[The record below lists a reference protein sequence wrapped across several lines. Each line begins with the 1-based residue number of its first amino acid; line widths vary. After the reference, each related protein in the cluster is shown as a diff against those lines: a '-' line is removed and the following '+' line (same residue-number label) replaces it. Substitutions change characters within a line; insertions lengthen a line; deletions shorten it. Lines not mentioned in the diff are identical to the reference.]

1 MVRKLLFLLVLLLA
15 ANATL
20 LAQSGAL
27 QGKVIDK
34 MTKEPIPFTNIIIEF
49 KGTQA
54 GGTAS
59 DFDGKYT
66 IKPITPGTYDVK
78 ASFLG
83 YKPVQITGIPIR
95 SGIIEY
101 LNIELESTA
110 VQVEG
115 VTITKYKVPL
125 IDKDKTVS
133 GATVTSEEISKM
145 PSRNAASIATS
156 VGGVFSRD
164 GEVGSVRGQ
173 RSDGNVTYID
183 GIKVRGSGGLPE
195 SAIEQVSVILGGVP
209 AQYGDATGGIIN
221 ITTKGP
227 SRQFGGGLELQ
238 TSQFLDPYGSHRV
251 GLNFTGPLFWNKD
264 KTEALLGYFI
274 AGDFNY
280 NKDGATLPLGAY
292 KVNDAK
298 LAELE
303 ANPLRPSGTGSGT
316 YQNVEFIRESDLVAL
331 KSSLNCSGYDINT
344 SGKLDVKT
352 GKNTNL
358 TFGGSYRAYAGEN
371 FSLYNSIFNYKR
383 NSYSNGNEWRV
394 FGRFTQRFP
403 ASKEGNNLVKNI
415 YYSIQADYT
424 SIQNKTQDAELKDN
438 LFAYGYVGKFDTY
451 KEKGYDEFPEFDTTG
466 QLLSVTRT
474 MNGFADTLVTFQ
486 RAEFNPVLA
495 NYTDNFYKYYAENNL
510 FLPFDPNHTQ
520 PFNREEIYSGGGM
533 LNGYTPNGVFGGV
546 YSLWSAPGNQQSGY
560 GKNSTTQVTANM
572 NLSADVGNHEI
583 KLGFTFEKY
592 SQSSFSYAPTTFWQQ
607 MYQLTNSHIIQLNL
621 NDSMVSNYQDVF
633 GGDTVNVK
641 QIDYS
646 RLYDGS
652 SQSVFD
658 MNLRTAMGLPAGGT
672 EWIDVNSYDLNS
684 NTISYFEN
692 NNQRHTVNLSKPVS
706 VDFFSPDEFLNISG
720 NAFAAARGYDYYGN
734 KLTSSPSI
742 MDYYDNTDANGNY
755 TRQIKPN
762 EPIYM
767 AGYIS
772 DKFSFDDLVFN
783 VGVRVDRFDAN
794 QSTLKDPYSLYP
806 VKTVADVTTLGEH
819 PLSMGDNYAVY
830 VDNLTEPTR
839 VMGYRDGSNWY
850 DANGAVLIDP
860 TFALD
865 AGNGITPFLSGKK
878 EINENSFADYV
889 PQISVMPRI
898 SFSFPIS
905 DEALFYAH
913 YDVITQ
919 RPKSYAVMDPFN
931 YLKWQYKSN
940 LTMSNPNLKP
950 EKNVNYELGFQQKIS
965 NSSSINISAFY
976 IESRDQIQS
985 YRFTGAYP
993 SMYYSYNNIDF
1004 GTVKGLTI
1012 AYDLRRT
1019 GNVRIRA
1026 NYTLQF
1032 ANGTGSN
1039 PETSAALIRSGQP
1052 NLRNLI
1058 PLDADQRHAI
1068 QLNVDF
1074 RYSEGTD
1081 YNGPVISGVQ
1091 VLKNAGFNIT
1101 MNGGSG
1107 TPYTRSSTI
1116 SSLLVSNAMV
1126 QGSLSGSRLPWSFR
1140 MDGRLDKDFTVGVGK
1155 DSNGNKKEYFL
1166 NAYLQVL
1173 NILNTQNIMG
1183 VYAATGNPDDDGY
1196 LAAAEYQSQINAQLD
1211 TQSYR
1216 DMYSIAVNSPYNYSS
1231 PRMIRLGIGISF

>member
-1 MVRKLLFLLVLLLA
+1 MVRKLLFLLVLLLV
-15 ANATL
+15 ANAAV

-27 QGKVIDK
+27 QGKVIDVT
-34 MTKEPIPFTNIIIEF
+34 TKEPIPFANIIVES

-95 SGIIEY
+95 SGTIEY

-115 VTITKYKVPL
+115 VTITKYKIPL
-125 IDKDKTVS
+125 IDKDKTQS
-133 GATVTSEEISKM
+133 GATVTKEEISKM
-145 PSRNAASIATS
+145 PNRNAASVATT

-164 GEVGSVRGQ
+164 GEVGNVRGQ
-173 RSDGNVTYID
+173 RTDGNVTYID
-183 GIKVRGSGGLPE
+183 GMRVRGSGGLPE
-195 SAIEQVSVILGGVP
+195 SAIEQVSVILGGLP
-209 AQYGDATGGIIN
+209 AQYGDATGSIIN

-238 TSQFLDPYGSHRV
+238 TSQFLDPYGSQRV
-251 GLNFTGPLFWNKD
+251 GLNMTGPLFMNKD
-264 KTEALLGYFI
+264 KSSALIGYFI

-280 NKDGATLPLGAY
+280 HKDGATLPLGLY

-303 ANPLRPSGTGSGT
+303 KNPLRPSGTGFGT
-316 YQNVEFIRESDLVAL
+316 YQNAEFVHMSDLESL
-331 KSSLNCSGYDINT
+331 KTSLNTQGYDLSV
-344 SGKLDVKT
+344 SGKIDVKT
-352 GKNTNL
+352 GSNTNL
-358 TFGGSYRAYAGEN
+358 TFGGNYNGYSGKN
-371 FSLYNSIFNYKR
+371 FNLYHSVFNYNR
-383 NSYSNGNEWRV
+383 NSYSEGNTWRV

-403 ASKEGNNLVKNI
+403 AAKDANNLIKNI

-424 SIQNKTQDAELKDN
+424 SIQAKTEDPELKDN

-451 KEKGYDEFPEFDTTG
+451 KANGYDFTQDSIGGKPYFIA
-466 QLLSVTRT
+466 T
-474 MNGFADTLVTFQ
+474 MNGFADTLVTYQ

-495 NYTDNFYKYYAENNL
+495 NYTTNFYDLYNN
-510 FLPFDPNHTQ
+510 PSSND
-520 PFNREEIYSGGGM
+520 EIYQGGGM

-546 YSLWSAPGNQQSGY
+546 YGLYSAPGNQQAGF
-560 GKNSTTQVTANM
+560 GKSNTQQVTATM

-583 KLGFTFEKY
+583 KLGFTFERY
-592 SQSSFSYAPTTFWQQ
+592 SSSSYSYAPITFWTQ
-607 MYQLTNSHIIQLNL
+607 MLQLTNSHIIQLDL
-621 NDSMVSNYQDVF
+621 NNPIINDQEIIN
-633 GGDTVNVK
+633 GADTFNFRR
-641 QIDYS
+641 IDYN
-646 RLYDGS
+646 RLYDGA
-652 SQSVFD
+652 SQRSFD
-658 MNLRTAMGLPAGGT
+658 KNLRAAMGLAENGT
-672 EWIDVNSYDLNS
+672 DWIDINSYDLNN
-684 NTISYFEN
+684 NTISYIDANSE
-692 NNQRHTVNLSKPVS
+692 RHTVNLNKPIS
-706 VDFFSPDEFLNISG
+706 VDFFSPDEFLNSG
-720 NAFAAARGYDYYGN
+720 NQFAAARGYDYYGN
-734 KLTSSPSI
+734 KLSSNPST
-742 MDYYDNTDANGNY
+742 MDFFNKKDANGNF
-755 TRQIKPN
+755 TREIAPF
-762 EPIYM
+762 EPVYM

-794 QSTLKDPYSLYP
+794 QSVLADPYSLYP
-806 VKTVADVTTLGEH
+806 VKTVAEVNDLGDH
-819 PLSMGDNYAVY
+819 PTSMGSNYAVY
-830 VDNLTEPTR
+830 VDNVTEPTR
-839 VMGYRDGSNWY
+839 IMGYRDGSTWY
-850 DANGAVLIDP
+850 DAEGSIVPDP
-860 TFALD
+860 SLRLD
-865 AGNGITPFLSGKK
+865 AGNGITPYLSGGK
-878 EINENSFADYV
+878 EINSQSFADYV

-919 RPKSYAVMDPFN
+919 RPKNNAIFNPISYLFWESEGNPTF
-931 YLKWQYKSN
+931 
-940 LTMSNPNLKP
+940 SNPNLKP
-950 EKNVNYELGFQQKIS
+950 EKNVNYELGFQQKLS

-985 YRFTGAYP
+985 FRYTGAYP
-993 SMYYSYNNIDF
+993 KTYYSYNNIDF
-1004 GTVKGLTI
+1004 GTVKGLTV

-1039 PETSAALIRSGQP
+1039 PETSAGLIRSGQP

-1068 QLNVDF
+1068 QVNIDF

-1081 YNGPVISGVQ
+1081 YNGPMIGDYQ
-1091 VLKNAGFNIT
+1091 LFKNTGFNIT

-1107 TPYTRSSTI
+1107 TPYTRSSKI
-1116 SSLLVSNAMV
+1116 SSLVNPV
-1126 QGSLSGSRLPWSFR
+1126 TIIQGSINGSRLPWSFR
-1140 MDGRLDKDFTVGVGK
+1140 MDGRLDRDITLSSGK
-1155 DSNGNKKEYFL
+1155 DSKGNKKNYYL
-1166 NAYLQVL
+1166 NVYLQVL
-1173 NILNTQNIMG
+1173 NILNAQNIMG

-1196 LAAAEYQSQINAQLD
+1196 LAAAEYQSQIYSQLD
-1211 TQSYR
+1211 PQSYI
-1216 DMYSIAVNSPYNYSS
+1216 DMYSIRVNSPYNYSS
-1231 PRMIRLGIGISF
+1231 PRMIRLGVALNL

>member
-15 ANATL
+15 ANAAV

-34 MTKEPIPFTNIIIEF
+34 LTKEPIPFTNIIIES

-59 DFDGKYT
+59 DIDGKYT
-66 IKPITPGTYDVK
+66 IKPITPGTYDIK

-83 YKPVQITGIPIR
+83 YKPVQITGIPVR

-110 VQVEG
+110 IQVEG

-164 GEVGSVRGQ
+164 GEVGNIRGQ

-183 GIKVRGSGGLPE
+183 GIRVRGDGGLPE

-238 TSQFLDPYGSHRV
+238 TSQFLDAFGSHRA
-251 GLNFTGPLFWNKD
+251 GLNMTGPLFKNKD

-280 NKDGATLPLGAY
+280 HKDGATLPLGMY

-303 ANPLRPSGTGSGT
+303 ANPLRASGTGSGT
-316 YQNVEFIRESDLVAL
+316 YQNAEFIRTSDLESL
-331 KSSLNCSGYDINT
+331 KSTLNSNGYDINT

-358 TFGGSYRAYAGEN
+358 SFGGSYSSNAGNN
-371 FSLYNSIFNYKR
+371 FNLYHSIFNYKR
-383 NSYSNGNEWRV
+383 NQFTSGDEWRV

-403 ASKEGNNLVKNI
+403 AAKEGNSLIKNI
-415 YYSIQADYT
+415 YYTIQADYT
-424 SIQNKTQDAELKDN
+424 SIKSKYEDPELKDD
-438 LFAYGYVGKFDTY
+438 LFSYGYVGKFETY
-451 KEKGYDEFPEFDTTG
+451 KTKGYDFTGIDTTG
-466 QLLSVTRT
+466 GVETFLVT
-474 MNGFADTLVTFQ
+474 MNGYADTLVTFE
-486 RAEFNPVLA
+486 RAEYNPILA
-495 NYTDNFYKYYAENNL
+495 NYTSNYYDL
-510 FLPFDPNHTQ
+510 YPN
-520 PFNREEIYSGGGM
+520 PVNRDEIYTGGGM
-533 LNGYTPNGVFGGV
+533 LNGYSPNEVFGGV
-546 YSLWSAPGNQQSGY
+546 YGLWSVPGNQQSGY
-560 GKNSTTQVTANM
+560 GKNTTQQVTANM

-583 KLGFTFEKY
+583 KLGFTFERY
-592 SQSSFSYAPTTFWQQ
+592 SQRSYAYAPTEFWDQ
-607 MYQLTNSHIIQLNL
+607 MYQLTNAHIVQLDL
-621 NDSMVSNYQDVF
+621 NNPIVTTGSFINGS
-633 GGDTVNVK
+633 DT
-641 QIDYS
+641 IDFRQTDYN
-646 RLYDGS
+646 RLYDGE
-652 SQSVFD
+652 SQRTFD
-658 MNLRTAMGLPAGGT
+658 KNLRAAMNLPMDGT
-672 EWIDVNSYDLNS
+672 EWIDVNSYDLKTNS
-684 NTISYFEN
+684 ISYIDGN
-692 NNQRHTVNLSKPVS
+692 SVRHTVNLAKPLS
-706 VDFFSPDEFLNISG
+706 VDYFSPDEFLNSG
-720 NAFAAARGYDYYGN
+720 TPFAAARGYDYYGN
-734 KLTSSPSI
+734 KLSSNPST
-742 MDYYDNTDANGNY
+742 MDFYNKKDDNGNY
-755 TRQIKPN
+755 TREIAPN

-806 VKTVADVTTLGEH
+806 VRTVAEVTELGSH
-819 PLSMGDNYAVY
+819 PAGMGSDYAVY
-830 VDNLTEPTR
+830 VDNLSDPSR
-839 VMGYRDGSNWY
+839 IMGYRSGSNWY
-850 DANGAVLIDP
+850 DADGSVLLDP
-860 TFALD
+860 SIALD
-865 AGNGITPFLSGKK
+865 AGNGITPYLTGDGTRTIS
-878 EINENSFADYV
+878 NESFADYV

-919 RPKSYAVMDPFN
+919 RPKQNAVFNPLN
-931 YLKWQYKSN
+931 YLFWESTGN
-940 LTMSNPNLKP
+940 PNFSNPNLKP
-950 EKNVNYELGFQQKIS
+950 EKNVNYELGFQQKLS

-985 YRFTGAYP
+985 FRYTGAYP
-993 SMYYSYNNIDF
+993 KTYYSYNNIDF
-1004 GTVKGLTI
+1004 ATVKGLTV

-1068 QLNVDF
+1068 QFNVDF

-1101 MNGGSG
+1101 MQGGSG
-1107 TPYTRSSTI
+1107 TPYTRSSKIYALTTT
-1116 SSLLVSNAMV
+1116 NADIIK
-1126 QGSLSGSRLPWSFR
+1126 GSLNGSRLPWSFR
-1140 MDGRLDKDFTVGVGK
+1140 MDARLDKDFTISTGK
-1155 DSNGNKKEYFL
+1155 DSKGNKKDYFL
-1166 NAYLQVL
+1166 NLYLQVL
-1173 NILNTQNIMG
+1173 NVLNSKNIMG

-1196 LAAAEYQSQINAQLD
+1196 LAAAEYQSQIYSQLD
-1211 TQSYR
+1211 PASYI
-1216 DMYSIAVNSPYNYSS
+1216 DMYNIRVNNPYNYSS
-1231 PRMIRLGIGISF
+1231 PRQIRIGIGINF

>member
-1 MVRKLLFLLVLLLA
+1 MVRKLLFFLVLLLA
-15 ANATL
+15 ANSAV

-34 MTKEPIPFTNIIIEF
+34 LTKEPIPFTNIIIENR
-49 KGTQA
+49 GTQA
-54 GGTAS
+54 GGTSS
-59 DFDGKYT
+59 DIDGKYT

-83 YKPVQITGIPIR
+83 YKPVQITGIPVR

-110 VQVEG
+110 IQVEG

-164 GEVGSVRGQ
+164 GEVGNVRGQ

-183 GIKVRGSGGLPE
+183 GIRVRGSGGLPE

-227 SRQFGGGLELQ
+227 SRKFGGGLELQ

-251 GLNFTGPLFWNKD
+251 GLNMTGPLFMNKQ
-264 KTEALLGYFI
+264 KTEAFLGYFV
-274 AGDFNY
+274 AADFNY
-280 NKDGATLPLGAY
+280 HKDGATLPMGLY

-303 ANPLRPSGTGSGT
+303 KNPLRPSGTGFGT
-316 YQNVEFIRESDLVAL
+316 FQNAEFVRMSDLESL
-331 KSSLNCSGYDINT
+331 KSSLNSNGYDINT

-352 GKNTNL
+352 GKYTNL
-358 TFGGSYRAYAGEN
+358 TFGGSYRAYAGNN
-371 FSLYNSIFNYKR
+371 FSLYHSIFNYNR

-403 ASKEGNNLVKNI
+403 QAKDGGGLIKNV
-415 YYSIQADYT
+415 YYSLQADYT
-424 SIQNKTQDAELKDN
+424 SIENKSEDPELKDN

-451 KEKGYDEFPEFDTTG
+451 KTKGYDFDLDTTG
-466 QLLSVTRT
+466 GVNTIITT
-474 MNGFADTLVTFQ
+474 MNGYADTLVTYQ
-486 RAEFNPVLA
+486 RAEFNPIIA
-495 NYTDNFYKYYAENNL
+495 NYTSNY
-510 FLPFDPNHTQ
+510 FDLYPN
-520 PFNREEIYSGGGM
+520 PRRVDEIYQGGGM
-533 LNGYTPNGVFGGV
+533 LNGYSPNGVFGGV
-546 YSLWSAPGNQQSGY
+546 YSLFSAPGNQQTGY
-560 GKNSTTQVTANM
+560 GKNSTQQVTANM

-583 KLGFTFEKY
+583 KLGFTFERY
-592 SQSSFSYAPTTFWQQ
+592 SQSSLSYAPTAFWTQ
-607 MYQLTNSHIIQLNL
+607 MTQLTNSHIIQLDL
-621 NDSMVSNYQDVF
+621 NNPIITNYENVIQ
-633 GGDTVNVK
+633 GGDTFNIR
-641 QIDYS
+641 QIDYN
-646 RLYDGS
+646 RLYDGA
-652 SQSVFD
+652 SQRTFD
-658 MNLRTAMGLPAGGT
+658 KNLRAAMGLAENGT
-672 EWIDVNSYDLNS
+672 EWIDVNSYDLNA
-684 NTISYFEN
+684 NTISYIDGN
-692 NNQRHTVNLSKPVS
+692 SVRKTVNLGSPIS
-706 VDFFSPDEFLNISG
+706 VDYFSPDEFLNSG
-720 NAFAAARGYDYYGN
+720 SPFAAARGYDYYGN
-734 KLTSSPSI
+734 KLVSNPST
-742 MDYYDNTDANGNY
+742 MDFYNKKDSKGNY
-755 TRQIKPN
+755 TREIAPN

-794 QSTLKDPYSLYP
+794 QSVLKDPYSLYP
-806 VKTVADVTTLGEH
+806 VKTVAEVGNLGSH
-819 PLSMGDNYAVY
+819 PASMGTDYAVY

-839 VMGYRDGSNWY
+839 IMGYRDGMNWY
-850 DANGAVLIDP
+850 DAQGAVLLDP
-860 TFALD
+860 SLRLD
-865 AGNGITPFLSGKK
+865 AGNGITPYLSGNR
-878 EINENSFADYV
+878 EITSESFADYV

-919 RPKSYAVMDPFN
+919 RPKQNAVFNPLSYLFWEYD
-931 YLKWQYKSN
+931 SN
-940 LTMSNPNLKP
+940 PTMTNPNLKP
-950 EKNVNYELGFQQKIS
+950 EKNVNYELGFQQKLS
-965 NSSSINISAFY
+965 TSSSINISAFY

-985 YRFTGAYP
+985 FRYTGAFP
-993 SMYYSYNNIDF
+993 KTYYSYNNIDF
-1004 GTVKGLTI
+1004 ATVKGLTV

-1039 PETSAALIRSGQP
+1039 PETSSALIRSGQP

-1058 PLDADQRHAI
+1058 PLDADQRHAVQMNI
-1068 QLNVDF
+1068 DF
-1074 RYSEGTD
+1074 RYGEGTD
-1081 YNGPVISGVQ
+1081 YNGPVFNGVQ
-1091 VLKNAGFNIT
+1091 LLKNAGFNIT

-1107 TPYTRSSTI
+1107 TPYTRSSKI
-1116 SSLLVSNAMV
+1116 SPLTAQTNIIK
-1126 QGSLSGSRLPWSFR
+1126 GSLNGSRLPWSFR
-1140 MDGRLDKDFTVGVGK
+1140 MDGRLDKDFTLATGK
-1155 DSNGNKKEYFL
+1155 DSKGSKKEYFL
-1166 NAYLQVL
+1166 NVYLQVL
-1173 NILNTQNIMG
+1173 NMLNSKNIMG
-1183 VYAATGNPDDDGY
+1183 VYAATGNANDDGY
-1196 LAAAEYQSQINAQLD
+1196 LAAAEYQSQIYSQLD
-1211 TQSYR
+1211 PTSFI
-1216 DMYSIAVNSPYNYSS
+1216 DMYRIAVNSPYNYSS
-1231 PRMIRLGIGISF
+1231 PRMIRLGIGLNF

>member
-1 MVRKLLFLLVLLLA
+1 MVRKLLFFLVLLLA
-15 ANATL
+15 ANSAV

-34 MTKEPIPFTNIIIEF
+34 LTKEPIPFTNIIIENR
-49 KGTQA
+49 GTQA
-54 GGTAS
+54 GGTSS
-59 DFDGKYT
+59 DIDGKYT

-83 YKPVQITGIPIR
+83 YKPVQITGIPVR

-110 VQVEG
+110 IQVEG

-164 GEVGSVRGQ
+164 GEVGNVRGQ

-183 GIKVRGSGGLPE
+183 GIRVRGSGGLPE

-227 SRQFGGGLELQ
+227 SRKFGGGLELQ
-238 TSQFLDPYGSHRV
+238 TSQFLDPFGSHRV
-251 GLNFTGPLFWNKD
+251 GLNMTGPLFMNKQ
-264 KTEALLGYFI
+264 KTEAFLGYFV
-274 AGDFNY
+274 AADFNY
-280 NKDGATLPLGAY
+280 HKDGATLPMGLY

-303 ANPLRPSGTGSGT
+303 KNPLRPSGTGFGT
-316 YQNVEFIRESDLVAL
+316 FQNAEFVHMSDLESL
-331 KSSLNCSGYDINT
+331 KSSINSNGYDINT

-352 GKNTNL
+352 GKYTNL
-358 TFGGSYRAYAGEN
+358 TFGGSYRAYAGNN
-371 FSLYNSIFNYKR
+371 FSLYHSIFNYNR

-403 ASKEGNNLVKNI
+403 QAKEGGGLIKNV

-424 SIQNKTQDAELKDN
+424 SIENKSEDPELKDN

-451 KEKGYDEFPEFDTTG
+451 KSKGYDFDLDTTG
-466 QLLSVTRT
+466 GVNTIITT
-474 MNGFADTLVTFQ
+474 MNGYADTLVTYQ
-486 RAEFNPVLA
+486 RAEFNPIIA
-495 NYTDNFYKYYAENNL
+495 NYTSNY
-510 FLPFDPNHTQ
+510 FDLYPN
-520 PFNREEIYSGGGM
+520 PRRVDEIYQGGGM
-533 LNGYTPNGVFGGV
+533 LNGYSPNGVFGGV
-546 YSLWSAPGNQQSGY
+546 YSLFSAPGNQQTGY
-560 GKNSTTQVTANM
+560 GKNSTQQVTANM

-583 KLGFTFEKY
+583 KLGFTFERY
-592 SQSSFSYAPTTFWQQ
+592 SQSSLSYAPTAFWTQ
-607 MYQLTNSHIIQLNL
+607 MTQLTNSHIIQLDL
-621 NDSMVSNYQDVF
+621 NNPIITNYEDITQ
-633 GGDTVNVK
+633 GGDTFNIR
-641 QIDYS
+641 QIDYN
-646 RLYDGS
+646 RLYDGA
-652 SQSVFD
+652 SQRTFD
-658 MNLRTAMGLPAGGT
+658 KNLRAAMGLAENGT
-672 EWIDVNSYDLNS
+672 EWIDVNSYDLNA
-684 NTISYFEN
+684 NTISYIDGN
-692 NNQRHTVNLSKPVS
+692 SVRKTVNLGSPIS
-706 VDFFSPDEFLNISG
+706 VDYFSPDEFLNSG
-720 NAFAAARGYDYYGN
+720 SPFAAARGYDYYGN
-734 KLTSSPSI
+734 KQVSNPST
-742 MDYYDNTDANGNY
+742 MDFYTKKDSKGNF
-755 TRQIKPN
+755 TREIAPN

-794 QSTLKDPYSLYP
+794 QSVLKDPYSLYP
-806 VKTVADVTTLGEH
+806 VKTVAEVGNLGSH
-819 PLSMGDNYAVY
+819 PASMGTDYAVY

-839 VMGYRDGSNWY
+839 VMGYRDGMNWY
-850 DANGAVLIDP
+850 DAQGAVLLDP
-860 TFALD
+860 SLRLD
-865 AGNGITPFLSGKK
+865 AGNGITPYLAGNR
-878 EINENSFADYV
+878 EITTESFADYV

-919 RPKSYAVMDPFN
+919 RPKQNAVFNPLSYLFWEYD
-931 YLKWQYKSN
+931 SN
-940 LTMSNPNLKP
+940 PTMTNPNLKP
-950 EKNVNYELGFQQKIS
+950 EKNVNYELGFQQKLS
-965 NSSSINISAFY
+965 SSSSINISAFY

-985 YRFTGAYP
+985 FRYTGAFP
-993 SMYYSYNNIDF
+993 KTYYSYNNIDF
-1004 GTVKGLTI
+1004 ATVKGLTV

-1039 PETSAALIRSGQP
+1039 PETSSALIRSGQP

-1058 PLDADQRHAI
+1058 PLDADQRHAVQMNI
-1068 QLNVDF
+1068 DF

-1081 YNGPVISGVQ
+1081 YNGPVLNGVQ
-1091 VLKNAGFNIT
+1091 LLKNAGFNIT

-1107 TPYTRSSTI
+1107 TPYTRSSKI
-1116 SSLLVSNAMV
+1116 SPLTAQTNII
-1126 QGSLSGSRLPWSFR
+1126 QGSLNGSRLPWSFR
-1140 MDGRLDKDFTVGVGK
+1140 MDGRLDKDFTLATGK
-1155 DSNGNKKEYFL
+1155 DSKGSKKEYFL
-1166 NAYLQVL
+1166 NVYLQVL
-1173 NILNTQNIMG
+1173 NMLNSKNIMG
-1183 VYAATGNPDDDGY
+1183 VYAATGNANDDGY
-1196 LAAAEYQSQINAQLD
+1196 LAAAEYQSQIYSQLD
-1211 TQSYR
+1211 PTSFI
-1216 DMYSIAVNSPYNYSS
+1216 DMYRIAVNSPYNYSS
-1231 PRMIRLGIGISF
+1231 PRMIRVGIGLNF

>member
-1 MVRKLLFLLVLLLA
+1 MVRKLLFLLVLLLT
-15 ANATL
+15 ANAAA
-20 LAQSGAL
+20 LAQSGSL

-34 MTKEPIPFTNIIIEF
+34 LTKEPVPFVNIIIEN

-54 GGTAS
+54 GGGQS
-59 DFDGKYT
+59 DMDGKYT

-78 ASFLG
+78 TSCLG
-83 YKPVQITGIPIR
+83 YKPVLITGIPVR
-95 SGIIEY
+95 SQNEY
-101 LNIELESTA
+101 LDIELESTA
-110 VQVEG
+110 VE
-115 VTITKYKVPL
+115 VTGFTVTSYKVPL

-133 GATVTSEEISKM
+133 GQTVTSEEISKM

-156 VGGVFSRD
+156 VGGVLSRD

-173 RSDGNVTYID
+173 RTDGNVTYID

-195 SAIEQVSVILGGVP
+195 SAIEQVSVMLGGLP
-209 AQYGDATGGIIN
+209 AQYGDATGGIIS

-238 TSQFLDPYGSHRV
+238 TSQFLDPYGSHRL
-251 GLNFTGPLFWNKD
+251 GLNLTGPLLMNKE
-264 KTEALLGYFI
+264 KKEALLGYFI

-280 NKDGATLPLGAY
+280 HKDGATLPLGLY

-303 ANPLRPSGTGSGT
+303 ANPLRPSGTGSGNF
-316 YQNVEFIRESDLVAL
+316 QNVEFIRLSDLESI
-331 KSSLNCSGYDINT
+331 KSSLNSSGYDINT

-358 TFGGSYRAYAGEN
+358 TFGGSYRAYAGNN
-371 FSLYNSIFNYKR
+371 FSLYHSIFNYNR

-403 ASKEGNNLVKNI
+403 ASKEGNSLIKNI

-424 SIQNKTQDAELKDN
+424 SIWNKTEDPELKDN

-451 KEKGYDEFPEFDTTG
+451 KTRGYDLTLDSLDG
-466 QLLSVTRT
+466 KIALYQT
-474 MNGFADTLVTFQ
+474 MNGFADTLVTFE

-495 NYTDNFYKYYAENNL
+495 NYTSNFYKLYAENNIYQQ
-510 FLPFDPNHTQ
+510 FNPNHVLPYQ
-520 PFNREEIYSGGGM
+520 IDEIYEGGGM

-546 YSLWSAPGNQQSGY
+546 YSLYSAPGNQQAGY
-560 GKNSTTQVTANM
+560 GENTTKQVTANM

-583 KLGFTFEKY
+583 KVGFTFERY
-592 SQSSFSYAPTTFWQQ
+592 SQRSYSYAPINFWTQ
-607 MYQLTNSHIIQLNL
+607 MYQLTNSHIIQLDL
-621 NDSMVSNYQDVF
+621 NNPMVTQEEIYLQT
-633 GGDTVNVK
+633 GDTALLITTN
-641 QIDYS
+641 YN
-646 RLYDGS
+646 RLYDGE
-652 SQSVFD
+652 SQRSFD
-658 MNLRTAMGLPAGGT
+658 KNLRAAMGLSETGT
-672 EWIDVNSYDLNS
+672 EWIDVNSYDMS
-684 NTISYFEN
+684 KNTISYIDN
-692 NNQRHTVNLSKPVS
+692 NSERHTVTLGSPIS
-706 VDFFSPDEFLNISG
+706 VDFFSPDEFLNSG
-720 NAFAAARGYDYYGN
+720 SPFAAARGYDYYGN
-734 KLTSSPSI
+734 KLTSNPST
-742 MDYYDNTDANGNY
+742 MDFYNKKDASGNY
-755 TRQIKPN
+755 TREIAPN

-794 QSTLKDPYSLYP
+794 QSTLADPYSLYP
-806 VKTVADVTTLGEH
+806 VKTVAEVTGLGSH
-819 PLSMGDNYAVY
+819 PASMGSDYAVY
-830 VDNLTEPTR
+830 VDNLSSPTR
-839 VMGYRDGSNWY
+839 IMGYRDGNNWY
-850 DANGAVLIDP
+850 DADGAVLVDP
-860 TFALD
+860 SLKLD
-865 AGNGITPFLSGKK
+865 GGNGITPFLSGDRA
-878 EINENSFADYV
+878 ISNESFADYV

-919 RPKSYAVMDPFN
+919 RPKQNAVFNPLSYLFWEFD
-931 YLKWQYKSN
+931 SN
-940 LTMSNPNLKP
+940 PTMTNPNLKP
-950 EKNVNYELGFQQKIS
+950 EKNVNYELGFQQKLT

-985 YRFTGAYP
+985 FRYTGAFP
-993 SMYYSYNNIDF
+993 KTYYSYNNIDF
-1004 GTVKGLTI
+1004 STVKGLTI

-1039 PETSAALIRSGQP
+1039 PETSSALIRSGQP

-1058 PLDADQRHAI
+1058 PLDADRRHSV
-1068 QLNVDF
+1068 QMNVDF
-1074 RYSEGTD
+1074 RYGEGND
-1081 YNGPVISGVQ
+1081 YNGPIIGGLQ

-1101 MNGGSG
+1101 MQGGSG
-1107 TPYTRSSTI
+1107 TPYTRSSKI
-1116 SSLLVSNAMV
+1116 SSLTSTTNII
-1126 QGSLSGSRLPWSFR
+1126 QGSLNGSRLPWAFR
-1140 MDGRLDKDFTVGVGK
+1140 MDGRLDKDFTLATGK
-1155 DSNGNKKEYFL
+1155 DTKGNKKEYYL
-1166 NAYLQVL
+1166 NVYLQVL
-1173 NILNTQNIMG
+1173 NILNSKNIMG

-1196 LAAAEYQSQINAQLD
+1196 LAAAEYQSQIQSQLNPA
-1211 TQSYR
+1211 SFI
-1216 DMYSIAVNSPYNYSS
+1216 DMYSIAVNNPYNYSS
-1231 PRMIRLGIGISF
+1231 PRMIRLGIGLSF

>member
-1 MVRKLLFLLVLLLA
+1 MVRKLLFFLVLLLA
-15 ANATL
+15 ANSAV

-34 MTKEPIPFTNIIIEF
+34 LTKEPIPFTNIIIENR
-49 KGTQA
+49 GTQA
-54 GGTAS
+54 GGTSS
-59 DFDGKYT
+59 DIDGKYT

-83 YKPVQITGIPIR
+83 YKPVQITGIPVR

-110 VQVEG
+110 IQVEG

-164 GEVGSVRGQ
+164 GEVGNVRGQ

-183 GIKVRGSGGLPE
+183 GIRVRGSGGLPE

-227 SRQFGGGLELQ
+227 SRKFGGGLELQ
-238 TSQFLDPYGSHRV
+238 TSQFLDPFGSHRV
-251 GLNFTGPLFWNKD
+251 GLNMTGPLFMNKQ
-264 KTEALLGYFI
+264 KTEAFLGYFV
-274 AGDFNY
+274 AADFNY
-280 NKDGATLPLGAY
+280 HKDGATLPMGLY

-303 ANPLRPSGTGSGT
+303 KNPLRPSGTGFGT
-316 YQNVEFIRESDLVAL
+316 FQNAEFVHMSDLESL
-331 KSSLNCSGYDINT
+331 KSSINSNGYDINT

-352 GKNTNL
+352 GKYTNL
-358 TFGGSYRAYAGEN
+358 TFGGSYRAYAGNN
-371 FSLYNSIFNYKR
+371 FSLYHSIFNYNR

-403 ASKEGNNLVKNI
+403 QAKEGGGLIKNV

-424 SIQNKTQDAELKDN
+424 SIENKSEDPELKDN

-451 KEKGYDEFPEFDTTG
+451 KSKGYDFDLDTTG
-466 QLLSVTRT
+466 GVNTIITT
-474 MNGFADTLVTFQ
+474 MNGYADTLVTYQ
-486 RAEFNPVLA
+486 RAEFNPIIA
-495 NYTDNFYKYYAENNL
+495 NYTSNY
-510 FLPFDPNHTQ
+510 FDLYPN
-520 PFNREEIYSGGGM
+520 PRRVDEIYQGGGM
-533 LNGYTPNGVFGGV
+533 LNGYSPNGVFGGV
-546 YSLWSAPGNQQSGY
+546 YSLFSAPGNQQTGY
-560 GKNSTTQVTANM
+560 GKNSTQQVTANM

-583 KLGFTFEKY
+583 KLGFTFERY
-592 SQSSFSYAPTTFWQQ
+592 SQSSLSYAPTAFWTQ
-607 MYQLTNSHIIQLNL
+607 MTQLTNSHIIQLDL
-621 NDSMVSNYQDVF
+621 NNPIITNFENVIQ
-633 GGDTVNVK
+633 GGDTFNIR
-641 QIDYS
+641 QIDYN
-646 RLYDGS
+646 RLYDGA
-652 SQSVFD
+652 SQRTFD
-658 MNLRTAMGLPAGGT
+658 KNLRAAMGLAENGT
-672 EWIDVNSYDLNS
+672 EWIDVNSYDLNA
-684 NTISYFEN
+684 NTISYIDGN
-692 NNQRHTVNLSKPVS
+692 SVRKTVNLGSPIS
-706 VDFFSPDEFLNISG
+706 VDYFSPDEFLNSG
-720 NAFAAARGYDYYGN
+720 SPFAAARGYDYYGN
-734 KLTSSPSI
+734 KQVSNPST
-742 MDYYDNTDANGNY
+742 MDFYTKKDSKGNF
-755 TRQIKPN
+755 TREIAPN

-794 QSTLKDPYSLYP
+794 QSVLKDPYSLYP
-806 VKTVADVTTLGEH
+806 VKTVAEVGNLGSH
-819 PLSMGDNYAVY
+819 PASMGTDYAVY

-839 VMGYRDGSNWY
+839 VMGYRDGMNWY
-850 DANGAVLIDP
+850 DAQGAVLLDP
-860 TFALD
+860 SLRLD
-865 AGNGITPFLSGKK
+865 AGNGITPYLAGNR
-878 EINENSFADYV
+878 EITTESFADYV

-919 RPKSYAVMDPFN
+919 RPKQNAVFNPLSYLFWEYD
-931 YLKWQYKSN
+931 SN
-940 LTMSNPNLKP
+940 PTMTNPNLKP
-950 EKNVNYELGFQQKIS
+950 EKNVNYELGFQQKLS
-965 NSSSINISAFY
+965 SSSSINISAFY

-985 YRFTGAYP
+985 FRYTGAFP
-993 SMYYSYNNIDF
+993 KTYYSYNNIDF
-1004 GTVKGLTI
+1004 ATVKGLTV

-1039 PETSAALIRSGQP
+1039 PETSSALIRSGQP

-1058 PLDADQRHAI
+1058 PLDADQRHAVQMNI
-1068 QLNVDF
+1068 DF

-1081 YNGPVISGVQ
+1081 YNGPVLNGVQ
-1091 VLKNAGFNIT
+1091 LLKNAGFNIT

-1107 TPYTRSSTI
+1107 TPYTRSSKI
-1116 SSLLVSNAMV
+1116 SPLTAQTNII
-1126 QGSLSGSRLPWSFR
+1126 QGSLNGSRLPWSFR
-1140 MDGRLDKDFTVGVGK
+1140 MDGRLDKDFTLATGK
-1155 DSNGNKKEYFL
+1155 DSKGSKKEYFL
-1166 NAYLQVL
+1166 NVYLQVL
-1173 NILNTQNIMG
+1173 NMLNSKNIMG
-1183 VYAATGNPDDDGY
+1183 VYAATGNANDDGY
-1196 LAAAEYQSQINAQLD
+1196 LAAAEYQSQIYSQLD
-1211 TQSYR
+1211 PTSFI
-1216 DMYSIAVNSPYNYSS
+1216 DMYRIAVNSPYNYSS
-1231 PRMIRLGIGISF
+1231 PRMIRVGIGLNF

>member
-1 MVRKLLFLLVLLLA
+1 MVRKLLFFLVLLLA
-15 ANATL
+15 ANSAV

-34 MTKEPIPFTNIIIEF
+34 LTKEPIPFTNIIIENR
-49 KGTQA
+49 GTQA
-54 GGTAS
+54 GGTSS
-59 DFDGKYT
+59 DIDGKYT

-83 YKPVQITGIPIR
+83 YKPVQITGIPVR

-110 VQVEG
+110 IQVEG

-164 GEVGSVRGQ
+164 GEVGNVRGQ

-183 GIKVRGSGGLPE
+183 GIRVRGSGGLPE

-227 SRQFGGGLELQ
+227 SRKFGGGLELQ
-238 TSQFLDPYGSHRV
+238 TSQFLDPFGSHRV
-251 GLNFTGPLFWNKD
+251 GLNMTGPLFMNKQ
-264 KTEALLGYFI
+264 KTEAFLGYFV
-274 AGDFNY
+274 AADFNY
-280 NKDGATLPLGAY
+280 HKDGATLPMGLY

-303 ANPLRPSGTGSGT
+303 KNPLRPSGTGFGT
-316 YQNVEFIRESDLVAL
+316 FQNAEFVHMSDLESL
-331 KSSLNCSGYDINT
+331 KSSINSNGYDINT

-352 GKNTNL
+352 GKYTNL
-358 TFGGSYRAYAGEN
+358 TFGGSYRAYAGNN
-371 FSLYNSIFNYKR
+371 FSLYHSIFNYNR

-403 ASKEGNNLVKNI
+403 QAKEGGGLIKNV

-424 SIQNKTQDAELKDN
+424 SIENKSEDPELKDN

-451 KEKGYDEFPEFDTTG
+451 KSKGYDFDLDTTG
-466 QLLSVTRT
+466 GVNTIITT
-474 MNGFADTLVTFQ
+474 MNGFADTLVTYQ
-486 RAEFNPVLA
+486 RAEFNPIIA
-495 NYTDNFYKYYAENNL
+495 NYTSNY
-510 FLPFDPNHTQ
+510 FDLYPN
-520 PFNREEIYSGGGM
+520 PRRVDEIYQGGGM
-533 LNGYTPNGVFGGV
+533 LNGYSPNGVFGGV
-546 YSLWSAPGNQQSGY
+546 YSLFSAPGNQQTGY
-560 GKNSTTQVTANM
+560 GKNSTQQVTANM

-583 KLGFTFEKY
+583 KLGFTFERY
-592 SQSSFSYAPTTFWQQ
+592 SQSSLSYAPTAFWTQ
-607 MYQLTNSHIIQLNL
+607 MTQLTNSHIIQLDL
-621 NDSMVSNYQDVF
+621 NNPIITNYEDITQ
-633 GGDTVNVK
+633 GGDTFNIR
-641 QIDYS
+641 QIDYN
-646 RLYDGS
+646 RLYDGA
-652 SQSVFD
+652 SQRTFD
-658 MNLRTAMGLPAGGT
+658 KNLRAAMGLAENGT
-672 EWIDVNSYDLNS
+672 EWIDVNSYDLNA
-684 NTISYFEN
+684 NTISYIDGN
-692 NNQRHTVNLSKPVS
+692 SVRKTVNLGSPIS
-706 VDFFSPDEFLNISG
+706 VDYFSPDEFLNSG
-720 NAFAAARGYDYYGN
+720 SPFAAARGYDYYGN
-734 KLTSSPSI
+734 KQVSNPST
-742 MDYYDNTDANGNY
+742 MDFYTKKDSKGNF
-755 TRQIKPN
+755 TREIAPN

-794 QSTLKDPYSLYP
+794 QSVLKDPYSLYP
-806 VKTVADVTTLGEH
+806 VKTVAEVGNLGSH
-819 PLSMGDNYAVY
+819 PASMGTDYAVY

-839 VMGYRDGSNWY
+839 VMGYRDGMNWY
-850 DANGAVLIDP
+850 DAQGAVLLDP
-860 TFALD
+860 SLRLD
-865 AGNGITPFLSGKK
+865 AGNGITPYLAGNR
-878 EINENSFADYV
+878 EITTESFADYV

-919 RPKSYAVMDPFN
+919 RPKQNAVFNPLSYLFWEYD
-931 YLKWQYKSN
+931 SN
-940 LTMSNPNLKP
+940 PTMTNPNLKP
-950 EKNVNYELGFQQKIS
+950 EKNVNYELGFQQKLS
-965 NSSSINISAFY
+965 SSSSINISAFY

-985 YRFTGAYP
+985 FRYTGAFP
-993 SMYYSYNNIDF
+993 KTYYSYNNIDF
-1004 GTVKGLTI
+1004 ATVKGLTV

-1039 PETSAALIRSGQP
+1039 PETSSALIRSGQP

-1058 PLDADQRHAI
+1058 PLDADQRHAVQMNI
-1068 QLNVDF
+1068 DF

-1081 YNGPVISGVQ
+1081 YNGPVLNGVQ
-1091 VLKNAGFNIT
+1091 LLKNAGFNIT

-1107 TPYTRSSTI
+1107 TPYTRSSKI
-1116 SSLLVSNAMV
+1116 SPLTAQTNII
-1126 QGSLSGSRLPWSFR
+1126 QGSLNGSRLPWSFR
-1140 MDGRLDKDFTVGVGK
+1140 MDGRLDKDFTLATGK
-1155 DSNGNKKEYFL
+1155 DSKGSKKEYFL
-1166 NAYLQVL
+1166 NVYLQVL
-1173 NILNTQNIMG
+1173 NMLNSKNIMG
-1183 VYAATGNPDDDGY
+1183 VYAATGNANDDGY
-1196 LAAAEYQSQINAQLD
+1196 LAAAEYQSQIYSQLD
-1211 TQSYR
+1211 PTSFI
-1216 DMYSIAVNSPYNYSS
+1216 DMYRIAVNSPYNYSS
-1231 PRMIRLGIGISF
+1231 PRMIRVGIGLNF

>member
-1 MVRKLLFLLVLLLA
+1 MIRKLLFLLVLLLA
-15 ANATL
+15 ANAAV

-34 MTKEPIPFTNIIIEF
+34 ATKEPIPFTNIVIEN

-95 SGIIEY
+95 SGTIEY

-115 VTITKYKVPL
+115 VTITKYVVPL

-133 GATVTSEEISKM
+133 GKTVTSEEISKM
-145 PSRNAASIATS
+145 PSRNAESVATS

-173 RSDGNVTYID
+173 RTDGNVTYID
-183 GIKVRGSGGLPE
+183 GIRVRGSANLPE

-251 GLNFTGPLFWNKD
+251 GINLTGPLFMNKE
-264 KTEALLGYFI
+264 KTDALLGYFI
-274 AGDFNY
+274 AADFNY
-280 NKDGATLPLGAY
+280 HKDGATLPLGLY

-303 ANPLRPSGTGSGT
+303 KNPLRPSGTGSGT
-316 YQNVEFIRESDLVAL
+316 YQNAEFIHMSDLESL
-331 KSSLNCSGYDINT
+331 KSSLNSSGFDINL

-358 TFGGSYRAYAGEN
+358 TFGGQYRMFAGN
-371 FSLYNSIFNYKR
+371 DFDLYNSVFNYKR
-383 NSYSNGNEWRV
+383 NSYSEGNTWRV

-403 ASKEGNNLVKNI
+403 SSKEANNLIKNI

-424 SIQNKTQDAELKDN
+424 STSSKYGDKDLKDN

-451 KEKGYDEFPEFDTTG
+451 KEKGYDIGFDTVAGVGTFNF
-466 QLLSVTRT
+466 T

-495 NYTDNFYKYYAENNL
+495 NYTSNYYEL
-510 FLPFDPNHTQ
+510 SSTPSRWED
-520 PFNREEIYSGGGM
+520 IYQGGGM
-533 LNGYTPNGVFGGV
+533 VNGYTPNGVFGGV
-546 YSLWSAPGNQQSGY
+546 YSLWSAPGNQQVGY
-560 GKNSTTQVTANM
+560 GHSSTQQVTANM

-583 KLGFTFEKY
+583 KLGFTFERY
-592 SQSSFSYAPTTFWQQ
+592 TQSSYSYAPISFWTQ

-621 NDSMVSNYQDVF
+621 DTPIESS
-633 GGDTVNVK
+633 GDTTLFGITAPYTKAEYN
-641 QIDYS
+641 
-646 RLYDGS
+646 RLYDGV
-652 SQSVFD
+652 SQRTFD
-658 MNLRTAMGLPAGGT
+658 KNLRTAMGLPLDGT
-672 EWIDVNSYDLNS
+672 DWIDINSYDLNS
-684 NTISYFEN
+684 NTISYFDKN
-692 NNQRHTVNLSKPVS
+692 NERHTVNLSKPIS
-706 VDFFSPDEFLNISG
+706 VNYFSPDEFLNSG
-720 NAFAAARGYDYYGN
+720 NQFAAARGYDYYGN
-734 KLTSSPSI
+734 KLSSNPST
-742 MDYYDNTDANGNY
+742 MDFYDKKVNGNY
-755 TRQIKPN
+755 TREVAPFQ
-762 EPIYM
+762 PIYM

-783 VGVRVDRFDAN
+783 VGIRVDRFDAN
-794 QSTLKDPYSLYP
+794 QSVLADPYSLYP
-806 VKTVADVTTLGEH
+806 VKTVAEVSGLGAH
-819 PLSMGDNYAVY
+819 PTNMGQDYAVY
-830 VDNLTEPTR
+830 VDNVNEPTR
-839 VMGYRDGSNWY
+839 IMGYRNGSTWY
-850 DANGAVLIDP
+850 DAEGSVLVDP
-860 TFALD
+860 TLRLD
-865 AGNGITPFLSGKK
+865 AGNGISPYLATEKVISSQ
-878 EINENSFADYV
+878 SFADYV

-919 RPKSYAVMDPFN
+919 RPKATNSVGSSIYNFNPVSYLFWESEGIP
-931 YLKWQYKSN
+931 
-940 LTMSNPNLKP
+940 TMNNPNLKP
-950 EKNVNYELGFQQKIS
+950 EKNVNYELGFQQKLS

-976 IESRDQIQS
+976 TESRDQIQS
-985 YRFTGAYP
+985 FRYTGAYP
-993 SMYYSYNNIDF
+993 TTYYSYNNIDF
-1004 GTVKGLTI
+1004 GTVKGLTV

-1019 GNVRIRA
+1019 GNVRLRA

-1039 PETSAALIRSGQP
+1039 AETSAGLIRSGQP

-1058 PLDADQRHAI
+1058 PLDADQRHAV
-1068 QLNVDF
+1068 QLSVDF
-1074 RYSEGTD
+1074 RYSEGSE
-1081 YNGPVISGVQ
+1081 YNGPVIGGLQ

-1107 TPYTRSSTI
+1107 TPYTRSSKI
-1116 SSLLVSNAMV
+1116 SSLVSPV
-1126 QGSLSGSRLPWSFR
+1126 TIIQGSINGSRLPGYFR
-1140 MDGRLDKDFTVGVGK
+1140 MDGRVDKDFTISSGTDAK
-1155 DSNGNKKEYFL
+1155 GNKKDYYLNVYF
-1166 NAYLQVL
+1166 QVL
-1173 NILNTQNIMG
+1173 NILNAKNIQS
-1183 VYAATGNPDDDGY
+1183 VYAATGNADDDGY
-1196 LAAAEYQSQINAQLD
+1196 LAAPEYQSQIDSQLD
-1211 TQSYR
+1211 TQSFI
-1216 DMYSIAVNSPYNYSS
+1216 DMYTIRVNNPYNYSS
-1231 PRMIRLGIGISF
+1231 PRMIRVGIGINF

>member
-1 MVRKLLFLLVLLLA
+1 MVRKLLFFLVLLLA
-15 ANATL
+15 ANSAV

-34 MTKEPIPFTNIIIEF
+34 LTKEPIPFTNIIIENR
-49 KGTQA
+49 GTQA
-54 GGTAS
+54 GGTSS
-59 DFDGKYT
+59 DIDGKYT

-83 YKPVQITGIPIR
+83 YKPVQITGIPVR

-110 VQVEG
+110 IQVEG

-164 GEVGSVRGQ
+164 GEVGNVRGQ

-183 GIKVRGSGGLPE
+183 GIRVRGSGGLPE

-227 SRQFGGGLELQ
+227 SRKFGGGLELQ

-251 GLNFTGPLFWNKD
+251 GLNMTGPLFMNKQ
-264 KTEALLGYFI
+264 KTEAFLGYFV
-274 AGDFNY
+274 AADFNY
-280 NKDGATLPLGAY
+280 HKDGATLPMGLY

-303 ANPLRPSGTGSGT
+303 KNPLRPSGTGFGT
-316 YQNVEFIRESDLVAL
+316 FQNAEFVRMSDLESL
-331 KSSLNCSGYDINT
+331 KSSLNSNGYDINT

-352 GKNTNL
+352 GKYTNL
-358 TFGGSYRAYAGEN
+358 TFGGSYRAYAGNN
-371 FSLYNSIFNYKR
+371 FSLYHSIFNYNR

-403 ASKEGNNLVKNI
+403 QAKDGGGLIKNV
-415 YYSIQADYT
+415 YYSLQADYT
-424 SIQNKTQDAELKDN
+424 SIENKSEDPELKDN

-451 KEKGYDEFPEFDTTG
+451 KTKGYDFDLDTTG
-466 QLLSVTRT
+466 GVNTIITT
-474 MNGFADTLVTFQ
+474 MNGYADTLVTYQ
-486 RAEFNPVLA
+486 RAEFNPIIA
-495 NYTDNFYKYYAENNL
+495 NYTSNY
-510 FLPFDPNHTQ
+510 FDLYPN
-520 PFNREEIYSGGGM
+520 PRRVDEIYQGGGM
-533 LNGYTPNGVFGGV
+533 LNGYSPNGVFGGV
-546 YSLWSAPGNQQSGY
+546 YSLFSAPGNQQTGY
-560 GKNSTTQVTANM
+560 GKNSTQQVTANM

-583 KLGFTFEKY
+583 KLGFTFERY
-592 SQSSFSYAPTTFWQQ
+592 SQSSLSYAPTAFWTQ
-607 MYQLTNSHIIQLNL
+607 MTQLTNSHIIQLDL
-621 NDSMVSNYQDVF
+621 NNPIITNFENITQ
-633 GGDTVNVK
+633 GGDTFNIR
-641 QIDYS
+641 QIDYN
-646 RLYDGS
+646 RLYDGA
-652 SQSVFD
+652 SQRTFD
-658 MNLRTAMGLPAGGT
+658 KNLRAAMGLAENGT
-672 EWIDVNSYDLNS
+672 EWIDVNSYDLNA
-684 NTISYFEN
+684 NTISYIDGN
-692 NNQRHTVNLSKPVS
+692 SVRKTVNLGSPIS
-706 VDFFSPDEFLNISG
+706 VDYFSPDEFLNSG
-720 NAFAAARGYDYYGN
+720 SPFAAARGYDYYGN
-734 KLTSSPSI
+734 KLVSNPST
-742 MDYYDNTDANGNY
+742 MDFYNKKDSKGNY
-755 TRQIKPN
+755 TREIAPN

-794 QSTLKDPYSLYP
+794 QSVLKDPYSLYP
-806 VKTVADVTTLGEH
+806 VKTVAEVGNLGSH
-819 PLSMGDNYAVY
+819 PASMGTDYAVY

-839 VMGYRDGSNWY
+839 IMGYRDGMNWY
-850 DANGAVLIDP
+850 DAQGAVLLDP
-860 TFALD
+860 SLRLD
-865 AGNGITPFLSGKK
+865 AGNGITPYLSGNR
-878 EINENSFADYV
+878 EITSESFADYV

-919 RPKSYAVMDPFN
+919 RPKQNAVFNPLSYLFWEYD
-931 YLKWQYKSN
+931 SN
-940 LTMSNPNLKP
+940 PTMTNPNLKP
-950 EKNVNYELGFQQKIS
+950 EKNVNYELGFQQKLS
-965 NSSSINISAFY
+965 TSSSINISAFY

-985 YRFTGAYP
+985 FRYTGAFP
-993 SMYYSYNNIDF
+993 KTYYSYNNIDF
-1004 GTVKGLTI
+1004 ATVKGLTV

-1039 PETSAALIRSGQP
+1039 PETSSALIRSGQP

-1058 PLDADQRHAI
+1058 PLDADQRHAVQMNI
-1068 QLNVDF
+1068 DF
-1074 RYSEGTD
+1074 RYGEGTD
-1081 YNGPVISGVQ
+1081 YNGPVFNGVQ
-1091 VLKNAGFNIT
+1091 LLKNAGFNIT

-1107 TPYTRSSTI
+1107 TPYTRSSKI
-1116 SSLLVSNAMV
+1116 SPLTAQTNIIK
-1126 QGSLSGSRLPWSFR
+1126 GSLNGSRLPWSFR
-1140 MDGRLDKDFTVGVGK
+1140 MDGRLDKDFTLATGK
-1155 DSNGNKKEYFL
+1155 DSKGSKKEYFL
-1166 NAYLQVL
+1166 NVYLQVL
-1173 NILNTQNIMG
+1173 NMLNSKNIMG
-1183 VYAATGNPDDDGY
+1183 VYAATGNANDDGY
-1196 LAAAEYQSQINAQLD
+1196 LAAAEYQSQIYSQLD
-1211 TQSYR
+1211 PMSFI
-1216 DMYSIAVNSPYNYSS
+1216 DMYRIAVNSPYNYSS
-1231 PRMIRLGIGISF
+1231 PRMIRLGIGLNF

>member
-15 ANATL
+15 ANAAL

-34 MTKEPIPFTNIIIEF
+34 VTKEPIPFTNIIIES

-83 YKPVQITGIPIR
+83 YKPVQITDIPIR

-101 LNIELESTA
+101 LNIELEPTA
-110 VQVEG
+110 TQIEG
-115 VTITKYKVPL
+115 VVITKYKVPL

-145 PSRNAASIATS
+145 PTRSAAGIATS

-164 GEVGSVRGQ
+164 GEVGNVRGQ
-173 RSDGNVTYID
+173 RTDGNVTYID
-183 GIKVRGSGGLPE
+183 GIRVRGSGGLPE
-195 SAIEQVSVILGGVP
+195 SAIEQISVILGGVP

-227 SRQFGGGLELQ
+227 SRKFGGGLELQ

-251 GLNFTGPLFWNKD
+251 GLNMTGPLFMNKD
-264 KTEALLGYFI
+264 KSEALLGYFV

-280 NKDGATLPLGAY
+280 HKDGATLPLGLY

-303 ANPLRPSGTGSGT
+303 KNPLRESGTGFGT
-316 YQNVEFIRESDLVAL
+316 YQNAEFIRASDLEAL
-331 KSSLNCSGYDINT
+331 ETSLNSDGYDVNV

-352 GKNTNL
+352 GKYTNL
-358 TFGGSYRAYAGEN
+358 TFGGSYNMYSGNN
-371 FSLYNSIFNYKR
+371 FSLYNSMFNYKR
-383 NSYSNGNEWRV
+383 NSFSEGNTYRV

-403 ASKEGNNLVKNI
+403 APKEGNNLIKNI

-424 SIQNKTQDAELKDN
+424 SIKNKTEDPELKDN

-451 KEKGYDEFPEFDTTG
+451 KERGYDFSTDTIGGNFTLI
-466 QLLSVTRT
+466 QT
-474 MNGFADTLVTFQ
+474 MNGFADTLVTYE
-486 RAEFNPVLA
+486 RAEYNPVLA
-495 NYTDNFYKYYAENNL
+495 NYTTNYYDL
-510 FLPFDPNHTQ
+510 YDRPNSTNQ
-520 PFNREEIYSGGGM
+520 IYQGGGM
-533 LNGYTPNGVFGGV
+533 LNGFTPNGVFGGV
-546 YSLWSAPGNQQSGY
+546 YSLWSAPGNQQAGY
-560 GKNSTTQVTANM
+560 SENSTQQVTANM

-583 KLGFTFEKY
+583 KLGFTFERY
-592 SQSSFSYAPTTFWQQ
+592 SQSNYAYAPISFWSQ
-607 MYQLTNSHIIQLNL
+607 MAQLANAHIIQLDLDNPII
-621 NDSMVSNYQDVF
+621 NDGELIAQ
-633 GGDTVNVK
+633 GDTFNLRT
-641 QIDYS
+641 IDYN
-646 RLYDGS
+646 RLYDGG
-652 SQSVFD
+652 SQNTFD
-658 MNLRTAMGLPAGGT
+658 KNLRAAMGLPGNGT

-684 NTISYFEN
+684 NTISYIDAN
-692 NNQRHTVNLSKPVS
+692 SVRHTVSMSEPLSVN
-706 VDFFSPDEFLNISG
+706 FFSADEYLNSG
-720 NAFAAARGYDYYGN
+720 NQFASARGYDYYGN
-734 KLTSSPSI
+734 KLTANPST
-742 MDYYDNTDANGNY
+742 MDFFNKKNANGDY
-755 TRQIKPN
+755 TREIAPF

-794 QSTLKDPYSLYP
+794 QSVLRDPYSLYP
-806 VKTVADVTTLGEH
+806 VKTVDEVSNLGVH
-819 PLSMGDNYAVY
+819 PASMGSDYAVY
-830 VDNLTEPTR
+830 IDNINEPGKI
-839 VMGYRDGSNWY
+839 MGYRNGTTWY
-850 DANGAVLIDP
+850 DAEGAVLLDP
-860 TFALD
+860 SLRLD
-865 AGNGITPFLSGKK
+865 AGNGISPYLSGDR
-878 EINENSFADYV
+878 IIDNQSFSDYV

-919 RPKSYAVMDPFN
+919 RPKQNAIFNPISYLFWESEGNP
-931 YLKWQYKSN
+931 
-940 LTMSNPNLKP
+940 TITNPNLKP

-985 YRFTGAYP
+985 FRYTGAYP
-993 SMYYSYNNIDF
+993 KTYYSYTNIDF
-1004 GTVKGLTI
+1004 GTVKGLTV

-1039 PETSAALIRSGQP
+1039 PETSSALIRSGQP

-1068 QLNVDF
+1068 QVNVDF
-1074 RYSEGTD
+1074 RYSEGKN
-1081 YNGPVISGVQ
+1081 YNGPIIAGIR
-1091 VLKNAGFNIT
+1091 VLENAGFNIT

-1107 TPYTRSSTI
+1107 TPYTRSSKI
-1116 SSLLVSNAMV
+1116 SSLVSPTNII
-1126 QGSLSGSRLPWSFR
+1126 QGSLNGSRLPWAFR
-1140 MDGRLDKDFTVGVGK
+1140 MDGRLDKDFTVSTGK
-1155 DSNGNKKEYFL
+1155 TDDGNKKNYYL
-1166 NAYLQVL
+1166 NVYLQVL
-1173 NILNTQNIMG
+1173 NILDAKNILN
-1183 VYAATGNPDDDGY
+1183 VYGTTGNPDDDGY
-1196 LAAAEYQSQINAQLD
+1196 LAAAEYQSQIYSQLD
-1211 TQSYR
+1211 PQSFI
-1216 DMYSIAVNSPYNYSS
+1216 DMYSIRVNSPYNYSS
-1231 PRMIRLGIGISF
+1231 PRMIRVGIGLNF

>member
-15 ANATL
+15 ANAAVF
-20 LAQSGAL
+20 AQSGSL

-34 MTKEPIPFTNIIIEF
+34 ATKEPIPFTNIIIEN

-83 YKPVQITGIPIR
+83 YKPVQITGVPVR
-95 SGIIEY
+95 SGTIEY

-115 VTITKYKVPL
+115 VTITKYRIPL

-145 PSRNAASIATS
+145 PNRSAASVATS

-164 GEVGSVRGQ
+164 GEVGNVRGQ
-173 RSDGNVTYID
+173 RTDGNVTYID
-183 GIKVRGSGGLPE
+183 GIRVRGSGGLPE

-238 TSQFLDPYGSHRV
+238 TSQFLDPFGSHRV
-251 GLNFTGPLFWNKD
+251 GLNMTGPLFMNKA
-264 KTEALLGYFI
+264 KTEALLGYFV
-274 AGDFNY
+274 AADFNY
-280 NKDGATLPLGAY
+280 HKDGATLPLGMY

-298 LAELE
+298 LADLE
-303 ANPLRPSGTGSGT
+303 KNPLRASGTGSGT
-316 YQNVEFIRESDLVAL
+316 FQNAEFIRMSDLEEL
-331 KSSLNCSGYDINT
+331 KSTLNTDGYDVNA

-358 TFGGSYRAYAGEN
+358 TFGGSYNMYSGN
-371 FSLYNSIFNYKR
+371 NYSFYNSVFNYNR
-383 NSYSNGNEWRV
+383 NSYSQGNTWRV

-403 ASKEGNNLVKNI
+403 AAKEGNSLIKNI

-424 SIQNKTQDAELKDN
+424 SIENKTEDPELKDN

-451 KEKGYDEFPEFDTTG
+451 KTKGYDVTFDTTG
-466 QLLSVTRT
+466 GDLTLRAN
-474 MNGFADTLVTFQ
+474 MNGFADTLVTYQ

-495 NYTDNFYKYYAENNL
+495 NYTSNFYDLY
-510 FLPFDPNHTQ
+510 PN
-520 PFNREEIYSGGGM
+520 PNRVDDIYQGGGM
-533 LNGYTPNGVFGGV
+533 LNGYTPNGVFSGV
-546 YSLWSAPGNQQSGY
+546 YSLWSAPGNQQAGY
-560 GKNSTTQVTANM
+560 AKNFTQQITANM
-572 NLSADVGNHEI
+572 NFSADIGNHEI
-583 KLGFTFEKY
+583 KLGFTFERY
-592 SQSSFSYAPTTFWQQ
+592 SQSSYSYAPITFWQQ
-607 MYQLTNSHIIQLNL
+607 MYQLTNSHIIQLDLSDPTVTTGEVYTPN
-621 NDSMVSNYQDVF
+621 
-633 GGDTVNVK
+633 GDTVNYV
-641 QIDYS
+641 QTDYK
-646 RLYDGS
+646 RLYDGE
-652 SQSVFD
+652 SQRTFD
-658 MNLRTAMGLPAGGT
+658 KNLRAAMGLPGNGT
-672 EWIDVNSYDLNS
+672 DWIDVNSYDLNS
-684 NTISYFEN
+684 NSISYIDANSE
-692 NNQRHTVNLSKPVS
+692 RHTVNLSKPLS
-706 VDFFSPDEFLNISG
+706 VNFFSPDEFLNNG
-720 NAFAAARGYDYYGN
+720 NQFAAARGYDYYGN
-734 KLTSSPSI
+734 KLSSNPST
-742 MDYYDNTDANGNY
+742 MDFFNEKDANGDY
-755 TRQIKPN
+755 TRAVAPF

-794 QSTLKDPYSLYP
+794 QSVLADPYSLYP
-806 VKTVADVTTLGEH
+806 VKTLAEVENLGEH
-819 PLSMGDNYAVY
+819 PASMGEDFNVY
-830 VDNLTEPTR
+830 VDNADEPSR
-839 VMGYRDGSNWY
+839 IMGYRDGNKWY
-850 DANGAVLIDP
+850 DAEGTVLQDP
-860 TFALD
+860 SLRLD
-865 AGNGITPFLSGKK
+865 AGNGIIPYLAGDKVIS
-878 EINENSFADYV
+878 NQSFADYV

-919 RPKSYAVMDPFN
+919 RPKQNAVFNPISYLF
-931 YLKWQYKSN
+931 WE
-940 LTMSNPNLKP
+940 TEGNPTIANPDLKP
-950 EKNVNYELGFQQKIS
+950 EKNVNYELGFQQKLS

-985 YRFTGAYP
+985 FRYTGAYP
-993 SMYYSYNNIDF
+993 KTYYSYNNIDF
-1004 GTVKGLTI
+1004 GTVKGFTV

-1039 PETSAALIRSGQP
+1039 PETSAGLIRSGQP

-1068 QLNVDF
+1068 QMNVDF
-1074 RYSEGTD
+1074 RYGEGTD
-1081 YNGPVISGVQ
+1081 YNGPTIGVVQ
-1091 VLKNAGFNIT
+1091 VLKNTGFNIT

-1107 TPYTRSSTI
+1107 TPYTRSSKI
-1116 SSLLVSNAMV
+1116 SSLVSPV
-1126 QGSLSGSRLPWSFR
+1126 TIIQGSINGSRLPWSFR
-1140 MDGRLDKDFTVGVGK
+1140 MDGRLDRDITLSSGK
-1155 DSNGNKKEYFL
+1155 DSNGNKKDYYL
-1166 NAYLQVL
+1166 NVYLQVL
-1173 NILNTQNIMG
+1173 NILNSQNIMS

-1196 LAAAEYQSQINAQLD
+1196 LAAAEYQSQINSQLD
-1211 TQSYR
+1211 PQSYI
-1216 DMYSIAVNSPYNYSS
+1216 DMYSIRVNSPYNYSS
-1231 PRMIRLGIGISF
+1231 PRMIRVGIGLNF

>member
-1 MVRKLLFLLVLLLA
+1 MVRKLLFFLVLLLA
-15 ANATL
+15 ANSAV

-34 MTKEPIPFTNIIIEF
+34 LTKEPIPFTNIIIENR
-49 KGTQA
+49 GTQA
-54 GGTAS
+54 GGTSS
-59 DFDGKYT
+59 DIDGKYT

-83 YKPVQITGIPIR
+83 YKPVQITGIPVR

-110 VQVEG
+110 IQVEG

-164 GEVGSVRGQ
+164 GEVGNVRGQ

-183 GIKVRGSGGLPE
+183 GIRVRGSGGLPE

-227 SRQFGGGLELQ
+227 SRKFGGGLELQ
-238 TSQFLDPYGSHRV
+238 TSQFLDPFGSHRV
-251 GLNFTGPLFWNKD
+251 GLNMTGPLFMNKQ
-264 KTEALLGYFI
+264 KTEAFLGYFV
-274 AGDFNY
+274 AADFNY
-280 NKDGATLPLGAY
+280 HKDGATLPMGLY

-303 ANPLRPSGTGSGT
+303 KNPLRPSGTGFGT
-316 YQNVEFIRESDLVAL
+316 FQNAEFVRMSDLESL
-331 KSSLNCSGYDINT
+331 KSSLNSNGYDINT

-352 GKNTNL
+352 GKYTNL
-358 TFGGSYRAYAGEN
+358 TFGGSYRAYAGNN
-371 FSLYNSIFNYKR
+371 FSLYHSIFNYNR

-403 ASKEGNNLVKNI
+403 QAKDGGGLIKNV
-415 YYSIQADYT
+415 YYSLQADYT
-424 SIQNKTQDAELKDN
+424 SIENKSEDPELKDN

-451 KEKGYDEFPEFDTTG
+451 KTKGYDFDLDTTG
-466 QLLSVTRT
+466 GVNTIITT
-474 MNGFADTLVTFQ
+474 MNGYADTLVTYQ
-486 RAEFNPVLA
+486 RAEFNPIIA
-495 NYTDNFYKYYAENNL
+495 NYTSNY
-510 FLPFDPNHTQ
+510 FDLYPN
-520 PFNREEIYSGGGM
+520 PRRVDEIYQGGGM
-533 LNGYTPNGVFGGV
+533 LNGYSPNGVFGGV
-546 YSLWSAPGNQQSGY
+546 YSLFSAPGNQQTGY
-560 GKNSTTQVTANM
+560 GKNSTQQVTANM

-583 KLGFTFEKY
+583 KLGFTFERY
-592 SQSSFSYAPTTFWQQ
+592 SQSSLSYAPTAFWTQ
-607 MYQLTNSHIIQLNL
+607 MTQLTNSHIIQLDL
-621 NDSMVSNYQDVF
+621 NNPIITNFENITQ
-633 GGDTVNVK
+633 GGDTFNIR
-641 QIDYS
+641 QIDYN
-646 RLYDGS
+646 RLYDGA
-652 SQSVFD
+652 SQRTFD
-658 MNLRTAMGLPAGGT
+658 KNLRAAMGLAENGT
-672 EWIDVNSYDLNS
+672 EWIDVNSYDLNA
-684 NTISYFEN
+684 NTISYIDGN
-692 NNQRHTVNLSKPVS
+692 SVRKTVNLGSPIS
-706 VDFFSPDEFLNISG
+706 VDYFSPDEFLNSG
-720 NAFAAARGYDYYGN
+720 SPFAAARGYDYYGN
-734 KLTSSPSI
+734 KLVSNPST
-742 MDYYDNTDANGNY
+742 MDFFNKKDSKGNY
-755 TRQIKPN
+755 TREIAPN

-794 QSTLKDPYSLYP
+794 QSVLKDPYSLYP
-806 VKTVADVTTLGEH
+806 VKTVAEVGNLGSH
-819 PLSMGDNYAVY
+819 PASMGTDYAVY

-839 VMGYRDGSNWY
+839 IMGYRDGMNWY
-850 DANGAVLIDP
+850 DAQGAVLLDP
-860 TFALD
+860 SLRLD
-865 AGNGITPFLSGKK
+865 AGNGITPYLSGNR
-878 EINENSFADYV
+878 EITSESFADYV

-919 RPKSYAVMDPFN
+919 RPKQNAVFNPLSYLFWEYD
-931 YLKWQYKSN
+931 SN
-940 LTMSNPNLKP
+940 PTMTNPNLKP
-950 EKNVNYELGFQQKIS
+950 EKNVNYELGFQQKLS

-985 YRFTGAYP
+985 FRYTGAFP
-993 SMYYSYNNIDF
+993 KTYYSYNNIDF
-1004 GTVKGLTI
+1004 ATVKGLTV

-1039 PETSAALIRSGQP
+1039 PETSSALIRSGQP

-1058 PLDADQRHAI
+1058 PLDADQRHAVQMNI
-1068 QLNVDF
+1068 DF
-1074 RYSEGTD
+1074 RYGEGTD
-1081 YNGPVISGVQ
+1081 YNGPVFNGVQ
-1091 VLKNAGFNIT
+1091 LLKNAGFNIT

-1107 TPYTRSSTI
+1107 TPYTRSSKI
-1116 SSLLVSNAMV
+1116 SPLTAQTNIIK
-1126 QGSLSGSRLPWSFR
+1126 GSLNGSRLPWSFR
-1140 MDGRLDKDFTVGVGK
+1140 MDGRLDKDFTLATGK
-1155 DSNGNKKEYFL
+1155 DSKGSKKEYFL
-1166 NAYLQVL
+1166 NVYLQVL
-1173 NILNTQNIMG
+1173 NMLNSKNIMG
-1183 VYAATGNPDDDGY
+1183 VYAATGNANDDGY
-1196 LAAAEYQSQINAQLD
+1196 LAAAEYQSQIYSQLD
-1211 TQSYR
+1211 PTSFI
-1216 DMYSIAVNSPYNYSS
+1216 DMYRIAVNSPYNYSS
-1231 PRMIRLGIGISF
+1231 PRMIRIGIGLNF

>member
-1 MVRKLLFLLVLLLA
+1 MVRKLLFFLVLLLA
-15 ANATL
+15 ANSAV

-34 MTKEPIPFTNIIIEF
+34 LTKEPIPFTNIIIENR
-49 KGTQA
+49 GTQA
-54 GGTAS
+54 GGTSS
-59 DFDGKYT
+59 DIDGKYT

-83 YKPVQITGIPIR
+83 YKPVQITGIPVR

-110 VQVEG
+110 IQVEG

-164 GEVGSVRGQ
+164 GEVGNVRGQ

-183 GIKVRGSGGLPE
+183 GIRVRGSGGLPE

-227 SRQFGGGLELQ
+227 SRKFGGGLELQ

-251 GLNFTGPLFWNKD
+251 GLNMTGPLFMNKQ
-264 KTEALLGYFI
+264 KTEAFLGYFV
-274 AGDFNY
+274 AADFNY
-280 NKDGATLPLGAY
+280 HKDGATLPMGLY

-303 ANPLRPSGTGSGT
+303 KNPLRPSGTGFGT
-316 YQNVEFIRESDLVAL
+316 FQNAEFVRMSDLESL
-331 KSSLNCSGYDINT
+331 KSSLNSNGYDINT

-352 GKNTNL
+352 GKYTNL
-358 TFGGSYRAYAGEN
+358 TFGGSYRAYAGNN
-371 FSLYNSIFNYKR
+371 FSLYHSIFNYNR

-403 ASKEGNNLVKNI
+403 QAKEGGGLIKNV

-424 SIQNKTQDAELKDN
+424 SIENKSEDPELKDN

-451 KEKGYDEFPEFDTTG
+451 KTKGYDLDLDTTG
-466 QLLSVTRT
+466 GVNTIITT
-474 MNGFADTLVTFQ
+474 MNGYADTLVTYQ
-486 RAEFNPVLA
+486 RAEFNPIIA
-495 NYTDNFYKYYAENNL
+495 NYTSNY
-510 FLPFDPNHTQ
+510 FDLYPN
-520 PFNREEIYSGGGM
+520 PRRVDEIYQGGGM
-533 LNGYTPNGVFGGV
+533 LNGYSPNGVFGGV
-546 YSLWSAPGNQQSGY
+546 YSLFSAPGNQQTGY
-560 GKNSTTQVTANM
+560 GKNSTQQVTANM

-583 KLGFTFEKY
+583 KLGFTFERY
-592 SQSSFSYAPTTFWQQ
+592 SQSSLSYAPTAFWTQ
-607 MYQLTNSHIIQLNL
+607 MTQLTNSHIIQLDL
-621 NDSMVSNYQDVF
+621 NNPIITNFENITQ
-633 GGDTVNVK
+633 GGDTFNIR
-641 QIDYS
+641 QIDYN
-646 RLYDGS
+646 RLYDGA
-652 SQSVFD
+652 SQRTFD
-658 MNLRTAMGLPAGGT
+658 KNLRAAMGLAENGT
-672 EWIDVNSYDLNS
+672 EWIDVNSYDLNA
-684 NTISYFEN
+684 NTISYIDGN
-692 NNQRHTVNLSKPVS
+692 SVRKTVNLGSPIS
-706 VDFFSPDEFLNISG
+706 VDYFSPDEFLNSG
-720 NAFAAARGYDYYGN
+720 SPFAAARGYDYYGN
-734 KLTSSPSI
+734 KLVSNPST
-742 MDYYDNTDANGNY
+742 MDFFNKKDSKGNY
-755 TRQIKPN
+755 TREIAPN

-794 QSTLKDPYSLYP
+794 QSVLKDPYSLYP
-806 VKTVADVTTLGEH
+806 VKTVAEVGNLGSH
-819 PLSMGDNYAVY
+819 PASMGTDYAVY

-839 VMGYRDGSNWY
+839 IMGYRDGMNWY
-850 DANGAVLIDP
+850 DAQGAVLLDP
-860 TFALD
+860 SLRLD
-865 AGNGITPFLSGKK
+865 AGNGITPYLSGNR
-878 EINENSFADYV
+878 EITSESFADYV

-919 RPKSYAVMDPFN
+919 RPKQNAVFNPLSYLFWEYD
-931 YLKWQYKSN
+931 SN
-940 LTMSNPNLKP
+940 PTMTNPNLKP
-950 EKNVNYELGFQQKIS
+950 EKNVNYELGFQQKLS

-985 YRFTGAYP
+985 FRYTGAFP
-993 SMYYSYNNIDF
+993 KTYYSYNNIDF
-1004 GTVKGLTI
+1004 ATVKGLTV

-1039 PETSAALIRSGQP
+1039 PETSSALIRSGQP

-1058 PLDADQRHAI
+1058 PLDADQRHAVQMNI
-1068 QLNVDF
+1068 DF
-1074 RYSEGTD
+1074 RYGEGTD
-1081 YNGPVISGVQ
+1081 YNGPVFNGVQ
-1091 VLKNAGFNIT
+1091 LLKNAGFNIT

-1107 TPYTRSSTI
+1107 TPYTRSSKI
-1116 SSLLVSNAMV
+1116 SPLTAQTNIIK
-1126 QGSLSGSRLPWSFR
+1126 GSLNGSRLPWSFR
-1140 MDGRLDKDFTVGVGK
+1140 MDGRLDKDFTLATGK
-1155 DSNGNKKEYFL
+1155 DSKGSKKEYFL
-1166 NAYLQVL
+1166 NVYLQVL
-1173 NILNTQNIMG
+1173 NMLNSKNIMG
-1183 VYAATGNPDDDGY
+1183 VYAATGNANDDGY
-1196 LAAAEYQSQINAQLD
+1196 LAAAEYQSQIYSQLD
-1211 TQSYR
+1211 PTSFI
-1216 DMYSIAVNSPYNYSS
+1216 DMYRIAVNSPYNYSS
-1231 PRMIRLGIGISF
+1231 PRMIRIGIGLNF

>member
-15 ANATL
+15 ANAAL

-34 MTKEPIPFTNIIIEF
+34 ATKEPIPFTNIIIES

-59 DFDGKYT
+59 DIDGKYT

-83 YKPVQITGIPIR
+83 YKPVQITGIPVR
-95 SGIIEY
+95 SGTIEY

-110 VQVEG
+110 VQVDG
-115 VTITKYKVPL
+115 VTITKYRVPL
-125 IDKDKTVS
+125 IDKDKTQS

-145 PSRNAASIATS
+145 PNRNAAAVATS

-164 GEVGSVRGQ
+164 GEVGNVRGQ
-173 RSDGNVTYID
+173 RTDGNVTYID
-183 GIKVRGSGGLPE
+183 GIRVRGSGGLPE

-238 TSQFLDPYGSHRV
+238 TSQFLDPYGSQRV
-251 GLNFTGPLFWNKD
+251 GLNMTGPLFMNKE
-264 KTEALLGYFI
+264 KTEALLGYFV
-274 AGDFNY
+274 AADFNY
-280 NKDGATLPLGAY
+280 HKDGATLPLGMY

-298 LAELE
+298 LADLE
-303 ANPLRPSGTGSGT
+303 KNPLRASGTGFGT
-316 YQNVEFIRESDLVAL
+316 FQNAEFVHMSDLEE
-331 KSSLNCSGYDINT
+331 LNSTLNSNGYDINA

-358 TFGGSYRAYAGEN
+358 TFGGSYNMYSGN
-371 FSLYNSIFNYKR
+371 NYSLYNSVFNYNR
-383 NSYSNGNEWRV
+383 NSYSQGNTWRV

-403 ASKEGNNLVKNI
+403 ASKEGNNLIKNI

-424 SIQNKTQDAELKDN
+424 SIENKTEDPELKDN

-451 KEKGYDEFPEFDTTG
+451 KAKGYDATIDTTG
-466 QLLSVTRT
+466 GNLLLRLN
-474 MNGFADTLVTFQ
+474 MNGFADTLVTYQ

-495 NYTDNFYKYYAENNL
+495 NYTSNFYDLY
-510 FLPFDPNHTQ
+510 PN
-520 PFNREEIYSGGGM
+520 PNRVDDIYQGGGM

-546 YSLWSAPGNQQSGY
+546 YSLWSAPGNQQAGY
-560 GKNSTTQVTANM
+560 AKNFTQQVTANM
-572 NLSADVGNHEI
+572 NFSADIGNHEI
-583 KLGFTFEKY
+583 KLGFTFERY
-592 SQSSFSYAPTTFWQQ
+592 SQSSYSYAPITFWSQ
-607 MYQLTNSHIIQLNL
+607 MYQLTNSHIIQLDLANPI
-621 NDSMVSNYQDVF
+621 VTTGEIYTP
-633 GGDTVNVK
+633 GGDTVDFV
-641 QIDYS
+641 QTDYN

-652 SQSVFD
+652 SQRTFD
-658 MNLRTAMGLPAGGT
+658 KNLRAAMGLPANGT
-672 EWIDVNSYDLNS
+672 DWIDVNSYDLNS
-684 NTISYFEN
+684 NSISYIDANSE
-692 NNQRHTVNLSKPVS
+692 RHTVNLSKPLS
-706 VDFFSPDEFLNISG
+706 VDLFSPDEFLNNG
-720 NAFAAARGYDYYGN
+720 NQFAAARGYDYYGN
-734 KLTSSPSI
+734 KLSSNPST
-742 MDYYDNTDANGNY
+742 MDFFNEKDANGDY
-755 TRQIKPN
+755 TRAIAPF

-794 QSTLKDPYSLYP
+794 QSVLADPYSLYP
-806 VKTVADVTTLGEH
+806 VKTVAEVDDLGQH
-819 PLSMGDNYAVY
+819 PASIGEDYNVY
-830 VDNLTEPTR
+830 VDNATEPSR
-839 VMGYRDGSNWY
+839 IMGYRDGNKWY
-850 DANGAVLIDP
+850 DAEGTILQDP
-860 TFALD
+860 SLRLD
-865 AGNGITPFLSGKK
+865 AGNGVIPYLSGEKV
-878 EINENSFADYV
+878 ISNQSFADYV

-919 RPKSYAVMDPFN
+919 RPKQNAVFNPISYLYWEGNP
-931 YLKWQYKSN
+931 
-940 LTMSNPNLKP
+940 TISNPNLKP
-950 EKNVNYELGFQQKIS
+950 EKNVNYELGFQQKLS

-985 YRFTGAYP
+985 FRYTGAYP
-993 SMYYSYNNIDF
+993 TTYYSYNNIDF
-1004 GTVKGLTI
+1004 GTVKGFTV

-1039 PETSAALIRSGQP
+1039 PETSAGLIRSGQP

-1068 QLNVDF
+1068 QMNIDF
-1074 RYSEGTD
+1074 RYAEGTD
-1081 YNGPVISGVQ
+1081 YNGPTIGAYQ
-1091 VLKNAGFNIT
+1091 VLKNTGFNIT

-1107 TPYTRSSTI
+1107 TPYTRSSKI
-1116 SSLLVSNAMV
+1116 SSLVNPV
-1126 QGSLSGSRLPWSFR
+1126 TIIQGSINGSRLPWSFR
-1140 MDGRLDKDFTVGVGK
+1140 MDGRLDRDITLSTGK
-1155 DSNGNKKEYFL
+1155 DSKGNKKDYYL
-1166 NAYLQVL
+1166 NVYLQVL
-1173 NILNTQNIMG
+1173 NILNSQNIMS

-1196 LAAAEYQSQINAQLD
+1196 LAAAEYQSQINSQLD
-1211 TQSYR
+1211 PQAYI
-1216 DMYSIAVNSPYNYSS
+1216 DMYSIRVNSPYNYSS
-1231 PRMIRLGIGISF
+1231 PRMIRIGLGLNF

>member
-15 ANATL
+15 ANAAVF
-20 LAQSGAL
+20 AQSGSL

-34 MTKEPIPFTNIIIEF
+34 ATKEPIPFTNIIIEN

-83 YKPVQITGIPIR
+83 YKPVQITGVPVR
-95 SGIIEY
+95 SGTIEY

-115 VTITKYKVPL
+115 VTITKYRIPL

-145 PSRNAASIATS
+145 PNRSAASVATS

-164 GEVGSVRGQ
+164 GEVGNVRGQ
-173 RSDGNVTYID
+173 RTDGNVTYID
-183 GIKVRGSGGLPE
+183 GIRVRGSGGLPE

-238 TSQFLDPYGSHRV
+238 TSQFLDPFGSHRV
-251 GLNFTGPLFWNKD
+251 GLNMTGPLFMNKA
-264 KTEALLGYFI
+264 KTEALLGYFV
-274 AGDFNY
+274 AADFNY
-280 NKDGATLPLGAY
+280 HKDGATLPLGMY

-298 LAELE
+298 LADLE
-303 ANPLRPSGTGSGT
+303 KNPLRASGTGSGT
-316 YQNVEFIRESDLVAL
+316 FQNAEFIRMSDLEEL
-331 KSSLNCSGYDINT
+331 KSTLNTDGYDVNA

-358 TFGGSYRAYAGEN
+358 TFGGSYNMYSGN
-371 FSLYNSIFNYKR
+371 NYSFYNSVFNYNR
-383 NSYSNGNEWRV
+383 NSYSQGNTWRV

-403 ASKEGNNLVKNI
+403 AAKEGNSLIKNI

-424 SIQNKTQDAELKDN
+424 SIENKTEDPELKDN

-451 KEKGYDEFPEFDTTG
+451 KTKGYDVTFDTTG
-466 QLLSVTRT
+466 GDLTLRAN
-474 MNGFADTLVTFQ
+474 MNGFADTLVTYQ

-495 NYTDNFYKYYAENNL
+495 NYTSNFYDLY
-510 FLPFDPNHTQ
+510 PN
-520 PFNREEIYSGGGM
+520 PNRVDDIYQGGGM
-533 LNGYTPNGVFGGV
+533 LNGYTPNGVFSGV
-546 YSLWSAPGNQQSGY
+546 YSLWSAPGNQQAGY
-560 GKNSTTQVTANM
+560 AKNFTQQITANM
-572 NLSADVGNHEI
+572 NFSADIGNHEI
-583 KLGFTFEKY
+583 KLGFTFERY
-592 SQSSFSYAPTTFWQQ
+592 SQSSYSYAPITFWQQ
-607 MYQLTNSHIIQLNL
+607 MYQLTNSHIIQLDLSDPTVTTGEVYTPN
-621 NDSMVSNYQDVF
+621 
-633 GGDTVNVK
+633 GDTVNYV
-641 QIDYS
+641 QTDYK
-646 RLYDGS
+646 RLYDGE
-652 SQSVFD
+652 SQRTFD
-658 MNLRTAMGLPAGGT
+658 KNLRAAMGLPGNGT
-672 EWIDVNSYDLNS
+672 DWIDINSYDLNS
-684 NTISYFEN
+684 NSISYIDANSE
-692 NNQRHTVNLSKPVS
+692 RHTVNLSKPLS
-706 VDFFSPDEFLNISG
+706 VNFFSPDEFLNNG
-720 NAFAAARGYDYYGN
+720 NQFAAARGYDYYGN
-734 KLTSSPSI
+734 KLSSNPST
-742 MDYYDNTDANGNY
+742 MDFFNEKDANGDY
-755 TRQIKPN
+755 TRAVAPF

-794 QSTLKDPYSLYP
+794 QSVLADPYSLYP
-806 VKTVADVTTLGEH
+806 VKTLAEVENLGEH
-819 PLSMGDNYAVY
+819 PASMGEDFNVY
-830 VDNLTEPTR
+830 VDNADEPSR
-839 VMGYRDGSNWY
+839 IMGYRDGNKWY
-850 DANGAVLIDP
+850 DAEGTVLQDP
-860 TFALD
+860 SLRLD
-865 AGNGITPFLSGKK
+865 AGNGIIPYLAGDKVIS
-878 EINENSFADYV
+878 NQSFADYV

-919 RPKSYAVMDPFN
+919 RPKQNAVFNPISYLF
-931 YLKWQYKSN
+931 WE
-940 LTMSNPNLKP
+940 TEGNPTIANPDLKP
-950 EKNVNYELGFQQKIS
+950 EKNVNYELGFQQKLS

-985 YRFTGAYP
+985 FRYTGAYP
-993 SMYYSYNNIDF
+993 KTYYSYNNIDF
-1004 GTVKGLTI
+1004 GTVKGFTV

-1039 PETSAALIRSGQP
+1039 PETSAGLIRSGQP

-1068 QLNVDF
+1068 QMNVDF
-1074 RYSEGTD
+1074 RYGEGTD
-1081 YNGPVISGVQ
+1081 YNGPTIGVVQ
-1091 VLKNAGFNIT
+1091 VLKNTGFNIT

-1107 TPYTRSSTI
+1107 TPYTRSSKI
-1116 SSLLVSNAMV
+1116 SSLVSPV
-1126 QGSLSGSRLPWSFR
+1126 TIIQGSINGSRLPWSFR
-1140 MDGRLDKDFTVGVGK
+1140 MDGRLDRDITLSSGK
-1155 DSNGNKKEYFL
+1155 DSNGNKKDYYL
-1166 NAYLQVL
+1166 NVYLQVL
-1173 NILNTQNIMG
+1173 NILNSQNIMS

-1196 LAAAEYQSQINAQLD
+1196 LAAAEYQSQINSQLD
-1211 TQSYR
+1211 PQSYI
-1216 DMYSIAVNSPYNYSS
+1216 DMYSIRVNSPYNYSS
-1231 PRMIRLGIGISF
+1231 PRMIRVGIGLNF